1 MPLRLDL
8 KLSDIRAQPA
18 HGEELPAPQ
27 TGSAGTARRFTTWSL
42 AVTAACLPLY
52 VVRWHYGPL
61 PTTLLET
68 LIIATVAG
76 YVWTLWSE
84 KRVPS
89 RTPYDVLIL
98 LWLVAG
104 AIGVVTAPDH
114 RAALGTYRAYFIEAV
129 AIFYVA
135 VDLLRTRDDL
145 RKVFTLSAAAAA
157 VYSIGQMISFV
168 WVAAHH
174 HLQLGDAPAFLNNTP
189 NADAMYLEPPL
200 AFAIAFIVFPWDP
213 RTRLVAATITGL
225 VFMAMILTL
234 SRAGYLAMAVLG
246 AVLVVRA
253 VNQRWRWWTL
263 AGLVVLA
270 AAVLEIP
277 FVNQRVMTIGSS
289 AGLRESI
296 YGQALRMLSQRPIFG
311 AGIDGFAVRV
321 APFRPGTQTIELYPH
336 DLWLTTWSEVGLLG
350 VVTLTVLIV
359 LLLWRAARGLA
370 TVEGVYRPVLWGCFG
385 ALILIFMH
393 GFFDSPL
400 WKNDLSVEFWL
411 VAALEVVALRPA
423 TASPGRSYRSPLTR

>member
-1 MPLRLDL
+1 MPPLLDL

-18 HGEELPAPQ
+18 HGEEIPAPQ

-68 LIIATVAG
+68 LIIVTVAG
-76 YVWTLWSE
+76 YFWTLSSE

-89 RTPYDVLIL
+89 RTPYDLLIV

-104 AIGVVTAPDH
+104 AIGVVAAPDH

-145 RKVFTLSAAAAA
+145 RKVFTLSAVAAA
-157 VYSIGQMISFV
+157 VYSIGQMVSFV

-200 AFAIAFIVFPWDP
+200 AFAIAFVVFPWDP

-225 VFMAMILTL
+225 VFVAMILTL

-253 VNQRWRWWTL
+253 VNRRWRWWTL
-263 AGLVVLA
+263 AGLVVVA
-270 AAVLEIP
+270 GAVLEIP
-277 FVNQRVMTIGSS
+277 FVNQRVVTIGSS

-296 YGQALRMLSQRPIFG
+296 YGQAFRMLSGRPIFG
-311 AGIDGFAVRV
+311 AGIDGFAIRV

-336 DLWLTTWSEVGLLG
+336 DIWLTTWSEVGLLG
-350 VVTLTVLIV
+350 LVVFAALFFV
-359 LLLWRAARGLA
+359 LLWR
-370 TVEGVYRPVLWGCFG
+370 GVVALPRMTDDFRPVLWGCVG
-385 ALILIFMH
+385 ALILILVH
-393 GFFDSPL
+393 GLFDSPY

-411 VAALEVVALRPA
+411 VAALEVVALRAA
-423 TASPGRSYRSPLTR
+423 TASPGRPYRSPLPR